1 MIDGRKNRR
10 VDRELLVSHCRLC
23 CSAVLGALTH
33 CLRRAGAS
41 LLLAVLCGVAMHA
54 DAKPITSEDDV
65 RAVNQTLDQ
74 IDQNVLHGA
83 ADVTL
88 TATWLKQLA
97 GYKDLITECLSSGAA
112 QLTNTALRI
121 QSLGPPARSE
131 AADVK
136 RARAALTKAKT
147 TQETLV
153 SSCKLLQL
161 RDDDLT
167 RMISGMQRDLLT
179 RRLLARGPN
188 LTSLLKENVRQAP
201 DWIAASREYWG
212 RQSGLERL
220 TEDDGF
226 TLAGLALSGLIAGL
240 VLRRLIRRV
249 AAPQATPDNGGAT
262 LYRAAG
268 LALARYLP
276 ALLAGI
282 LLAAFFYS
290 SANHTVELSLVSLA
304 AYGLPVFV
312 LLLFL
317 FRLFIVTLTAPGQP
331 LELPPKVAKPLL
343 FGLALLA
350 FLLYLGF
357 LLFATLVEQALPDP
371 AMLLLRALFI
381 VVFALNLFW
390 VLWLLGDAPYLS
402 RVRWPRRS
410 IELVLLVIVIAE
422 WLGYRNLSLSAVRD
436 LAGTLLLVG
445 LATLVSRLLQELYDG
460 LESGRRRWQE
470 RLRLALGIKPG
481 ASVPIVSWLRPLT
494 AITLWSATLLGL
506 LWTWGLSAVGFQQ
519 LETFVL
525 QGFTVGSLHI
535 VPARILLAVFTLAVL
550 LAFSTWFKGRL
561 ENNWVKRTKLERSAR
576 EALVTVSGYVGS
588 ALAVLVT
595 LGIAGMEYSNL
606 AIVAGALSVG
616 IGFGL
621 QNIVNNFVSGLIL
634 LFERPIKTGDWIVV
648 GDTEGYVVKISI
660 RSTQIQT
667 FDQADVIVPNS
678 ELISGKVTNWML
690 RDPRGRVKIP
700 VSVAEDSDTTL
711 AKNLLIELAQ
721 QHALVVTDGSAPEP
735 NVVFKS
741 FGESG
746 LDLELRCFIVNI
758 DNRMQVLSDLNF
770 AIDAAFREHGI
781 EMSFPQRHVHIR
793 SWPGP
798 PPVGPAGNGA
808 G

>member
-1 MIDGRKNRR
+1 M
-10 VDRELLVSHCRLC
+10 
-23 CSAVLGALTH
+23 
-33 CLRRAGAS
+33 LRRRLPCPAAINAPTARAHWAGLALLLMLLCGAS
-41 LLLAVLCGVAMHA
+41 FTA
-54 DAKPITSEDDV
+54 DAKPISSEDDAKSV
-65 RAVNQTLDQ
+65 DQALDQ
-74 IDQNVLHGA
+74 IDQSLLHGTT
-83 ADVTL
+83 DTNL
-88 TATWLKQLA
+88 TASWLKQLT
-97 GYKDLITECLSSGAA
+97 GYKDLITECITGGAA
-112 QLTNTALRI
+112 QLANTNLRI

-131 AADVK
+131 APDVT
-136 RARAALTKAKT
+136 RARTALTKAKIG
-147 TQETLV
+147 QETLV

-167 RMISGMQRDLLT
+167 KMISALQRDLLT

-240 VLRRLIRRV
+240 VLRRVIRRV
-249 AAPQATPDNGGAT
+249 AAPRETPDGTGMT

-276 ALLAGI
+276 ALLASS

-290 SANHTVELSLVSLA
+290 SSHTIEVLSLLSLA

-331 LELPPKVAKPLL
+331 LELPPAVATSLL
-343 FGLALLA
+343 FRLALLA

-357 LLFATLVEQALPDP
+357 LLFATLAEQALPEP

-422 WLGYRNLSLSAVRD
+422 WLGYRNLSLSAVRG
-436 LAGTLLLVG
+436 LAGTLLLLG
-445 LATLVSRLLQELYDG
+445 LAALVMRLLHELYDG

-481 ASVPIVSWLRPLT
+481 ASAPVVSWLRPLS
-494 AITLWSATLLGL
+494 AIAVWSATILGL

-519 LETFVL
+519 LENFVL

-535 VPARILLAVFTLAVL
+535 VPARILLAVFTLAIL
-550 LAFSTWFKGRL
+550 LAFSTWFKGRM
-561 ENNWVKRTKLERSAR
+561 ESNWLKRTNLERSAR

-588 ALAVLVT
+588 ALAVIVT
-595 LGIAGMEYSNL
+595 LGIAGMEFSNL

-678 ELISGKVTNWML
+678 DLIAGKVTNWML

-700 VSVAEDSDTTL
+700 ISVAEGSDTTL

-735 NVVFKS
+735 KVMFKS

-746 LDLELRCFIVNI
+746 LNLELRCFIVNI

-770 AIDAAFREHGI
+770 AIDAAFRAHGI
-781 EMSFPQRHVHIR
+781 EMPYPQRDLHIR

-798 PPVGPAGNGA
+798 PPVGPAGSGA